1 MSSNSKEEVEG
12 GTQKRKPQECWVTLP
27 FPSKHLGKFSFSLA
41 LSLDIHLYIY
51 RSISLPTYRS
61 TYLSIYAPRSA
72 NEYVCFSSSDFG
84 GHFCFCF
91 CLNSFSYFPPP
102 SLSSFCFWWWRMS
115 NWIIYQEGCE
125 FEVGLFQAHVL
136 SSFLHV
142 VQRSDTLLSD
152 NLQRN
157 GTNWSVF
164 KSWVYSK

>member
-12 GTQKRKPQECWVTLP
+12 GTKKRKPQECWVTLP

-41 LSLDIHLYIY
+41 LSLDIIYI
-51 RSISLPTYRS
+51 SIDPSVYPPIDQPICICAKIS
-61 TYLSIYAPRSA
+61 QW
-72 NEYVCFSSSDFG
+72 VCVFFL
-84 GHFCFCF
+84 FWFWRPF
-91 CLNSFSYFPPP
+91 LLLFLNSFSYFPPP

-142 VQRSDTLLSD
+142 VQHSDTLLSD

-164 KSWVYSK
+164 KLWVYSK